1 MGKTYNSAQRAAR
14 KGKKQQQ
21 RKQKA
26 KLHKAEFEIM
36 KYGDRPT
43 AMRVMARVEKRERLN
58 KLANHTRKADRRH
71 DGETQQN

>member
-1 MGKTYNSAQRAAR
+1 MGKTFNSAQRAAR

-21 RKQKA
+21 RKLKA

-43 AMRVMARVEKRERLN
+43 AMRVMARVEKREKLN
-58 KLANHTRKADRRH
+58 KLANHTRKADRSY
-71 DGETQQN
+71 GGKAQ